1 MPYEHQYT
9 DDFKAPTLEEMTTTA
24 IKYLENKSDENGF
37 FLMVEGGLIDHAH
50 HGSEVLYNLKCMQ
63 FKFKLLIKVITL
75 KTSLLGRQGSKGN
88 TWSGVSRSFG
98 NGIG

>member
-50 HGSEVLYNLKCMQ
+50 HGSEVLYNLNACSSNLSFYQ
-63 FKFKLLIKVITL
+63 SYNFENLFT
-75 KTSLLGRQGSKGN
+75 RP
-88 TWSGVSRSFG
+88 SGL
-98 NGIG
+98 